1 MADGP
6 KTIHLVSLGCVKN
19 RVDSEVM
26 LGAAQ
31 EQGFVHVDDAA
42 GADVIV
48 VNTCGFIGEAKK
60 ESIETIFEM
69 AALKEKGSCQKL
81 VVAGC
86 LSQRHPAELAAEM
99 PEVDHFLGSSDML
112 GLRAVLSG
120 KADRMLVGDP
130 ASWLIRSTD
139 PRTVSTGKA
148 SAYVKIAEGCN
159 RSCSFCVIPQL
170 RGKQRSRSADDIV
183 REVESLAAGGV
194 FEVNLV

>member
-1 MADGP
+1 MP
-6 KTIHLVSLGCVKN
+6 EVRKTIHLVSLGCVKN

-26 LGAAQ
+26 LGAA
-31 EQGFVHVDDAA
+31 EEAGFTHVERAEDAEI
-42 GADVIV
+42 IV

-69 AALKEKGSCQKL
+69 ASHKERGACQKL

-112 GLRAVLSG
+112 GLRTVLSG
-120 KADRMLVGDP
+120 KGERMMVGNP
-130 ASWLIRSTD
+130 ASWVLSAAD
-139 PRTVSTGKA
+139 PRTISTGRA

-159 RSCSFCVIPQL
+159 RTCS
-170 RGKQRSRSADDIV
+170 
-183 REVESLAAGGV
+183 
-194 FEVNLV
+194 